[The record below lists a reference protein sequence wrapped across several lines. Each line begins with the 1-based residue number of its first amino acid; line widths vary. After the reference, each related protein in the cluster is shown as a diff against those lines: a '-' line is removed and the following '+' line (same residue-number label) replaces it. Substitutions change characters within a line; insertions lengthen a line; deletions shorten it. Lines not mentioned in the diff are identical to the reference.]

1 MSARSSP
8 SNEYPENAEARRSL
22 EVAYRLHSRQMLA
35 TLIRLLGGFDL
46 AEEAMHDA
54 FVAAA
59 QQWPRD
65 GVPANPRAW
74 LISAGRFR
82 AIDRLRKKA
91 RLDAVQDE
99 LSRHLEF
106 AAQSE
111 DTAGPDDFQ
120 DDRLRLIFICCHPS
134 LPIDAQI
141 AMTLREVCGLTTEQ
155 IAHAFLTTPPTIAQR
170 IVRAKARIRDQAI
183 AYEIPAAADRQARI
197 ESVLRVIYLIFTEGY
212 ADPGPDGAAR
222 ELCDEAIRLGR
233 LVRDL
238 FQDSETTGLLALMLL
253 QHSRRAARLS
263 GDRELRLL
271 YEQDQRLWD
280 QSLIEEGCALAAEAL
295 SNSVIGS
302 YALQAA
308 IAAVHAKATGSD
320 TTDWKRIV
328 AYYDLLLRAEPSPV
342 VELNRAVAVAKRDG
356 AAAGLHLIEG
366 LLARGELR
374 HYHPAYAALAHLY
387 EELGRTA
394 DAIAAL
400 ETGIHI
406 VRHPPERR
414 WFEQQLARL
423 RSSGRNQ
430 G

>member
-1 MSARSSP
+1 MSARSSQ
-8 SNEYPENAEARRSL
+8 SNEYPEDAASLRSL
-22 EVAYRLHSRQMLA
+22 EEAYRLHSRRVLA
-35 TLIRLLGGFDL
+35 TLIRLLGGFDI

-82 AIDRLRKKA
+82 TIDRLRKKA

-99 LSRHLEF
+99 LSQHLEL

-111 DTAGPDDFQ
+111 DTAGPDDLE

-170 IVRAKARIRDQAI
+170 IVRAKARIRDLAI
-183 AYEIPAAADRQARI
+183 AYEIPDAAQREARI

-212 ADPGPDGAAR
+212 ADPSPDGAAR

-238 FQDSETTGLLALMLL
+238 FHDSDTTGLLALMLL
-253 QHSRRAARLS
+253 QHSRRPARLTS
-263 GDRELRLL
+263 DRQLCLL
-271 YEQDQRLWD
+271 YEQDRRLWD
-280 QSLIEEGCALAAEAL
+280 QRLIEEGCALAAQAL
-295 SNSVIGS
+295 SNAVIGS

-320 TTDWKRIV
+320 TDWTRIV
-328 AYYDLLLRAEPSPV
+328 AYYDLLLRADPSPV

-356 AAAGLHLIEG
+356 AAAGLQLIDG
-366 LLARGELR
+366 LLARGELQ
-374 HYHPAYAALAHLY
+374 HYHPAYAAQAHLS

-394 DAIAAL
+394 EAIAAL
-400 ETGIHI
+400 ESGIHA
-406 VRHPPERR
+406 VRHAPERR

-423 RSSGRNQ
+423 RSSG
-430 G
+430 